1 MRLNKASDALEI
13 TTQSKSQ
20 QCKSQAQ
27 AICLTK
33 YSHHQELLI
42 RTRQKMPKDYE
53 KQAAQLQNS
62 NK

>member
-1 MRLNKASDALEI
+1 MRLNKVSDALGL

-33 YSHHQELLI
+33 YSHHKEILI
-42 RTRQKMPKDYE
+42 RTRQKTPKDYE
-53 KQAAQLQNS
+53 KQVA
-62 NK
+62 